1 MKIGCHLSSS
11 GGYLAMAQTAVSIG
25 ANVFQFFTRNPRGG
39 AAKPVD
45 KADIAAF
52 REYAKENGIGPIL
65 AHAPYTLN
73 AAGAE
78 QRVRDFAEEVMI
90 DDLKRLELTPG
101 AMYNFHPGSH
111 VGQGTEKGIELIASH
126 LNRVFTRVLKDL
138 AIRESGES
146 VKKGGL
152 STVVLLETMAGKGSE
167 VGRSFEEIRAIIDS
181 TESALGTKH
190 SALSTQTPL
199 GVCLDTC
206 HVWDGGYDIVNDLD
220 GVIKEFDKVIGIER
234 LKAIHINDT
243 MNVLAAHKDRHEKI
257 GKGKIGLEAF
267 ERIVNHP
274 KLKDLPFYLET
285 PCDLQGYKEEIAL
298 LKGLCK

>member
-45 KADIAAF
+45 KSDVAAF
-52 REYAKENGIGPIL
+52 LKYADENGIGPIL

-78 QRVRDFAEEVMI
+78 PRVREFAEEVMV

-111 VGQGTEKGIELIASH
+111 VGQGTEKGVELISAH
-126 LNRVFTRVLKDL
+126 LNRVFTRVCKDL
-138 AIRESGES
+138 SSDQRTNRPTDH
-146 VKKGGL
+146 L

-167 VGRSFEEIRAIIDS
+167 VGRTFEEIRAIIDA
-181 TESALGTKH
+181 TESAIEQSNNRTI
-190 SALSTQTPL
+190 L

-220 GVIKEFDKVIGIER
+220 GVLKEFDKVIGLER
-234 LKAIHINDT
+234 LKAIHINDS

-267 ERIVNHP
+267 RP
-274 KLKDLPFYLET
+274 
-285 PCDLQGYKEEIAL
+285 
-298 LKGLCK
+298 

>member
-1 MKIGCHLSSS
+1 
-11 GGYLAMAQTAVSIG
+11 MAQTAVSIG

-39 AAKPVD
+39 AAKPID
-45 KADIAAF
+45 KTDVAAF
-52 REYAKENGIGPIL
+52 LKYAKENGLGPIL

-78 QRVRDFAEEVMI
+78 ARVRDFAEDVMV

-111 VGQGTEKGIELIASH
+111 VGQGTEKGIELISTH
-126 LNRVFTRVLKDL
+126 LNRVFTRVCKELSSDQR
-138 AIRESGES
+138 ANRPTGH
-146 VKKGGL
+146 L
-152 STVVLLETMAGKGSE
+152 STIVLLETMAGKGSE
-167 VGRSFEEIRAIIDS
+167 VARNFEEIRAIIDA
-181 TESALGTKH
+181 TESAIEQSNNPNNRTI
-190 SALSTQTPL
+190 L

-220 GVIKEFDKVIGIER
+220 GVLDEFDKVIGLER
-234 LKAIHINDT
+234 LKAIHVNDS
-243 MNVLAAHKDRHEKI
+243 MNVCGAHKDRHEKI

-267 ERIVNHP
+267 RRIVNHP

-298 LKGLCK
+298 LKGLRK